1 MEREILEQYKKL
13 NIKIINYI
21 KNDKDC
27 LMLIEEREELIKK
40 IISEKYEKSILKS
53 IYQECDL
60 YELDKCLEYV
70 INSKLKETKQ
80 AINKSAQSRQIIKG
94 YNSTI
99 NNENFYSVKI

>member
-1 MEREILEQYKKL
+1 M
-13 NIKIINYI
+13 
-21 KNDKDC
+21 
-27 LMLIEEREELIKK
+27 
-40 IISEKYEKSILKS
+40 
-53 IYQECDL
+53 

-70 INSKLKETKQ
+70 IKSKLKETKQ

>member
-1 MEREILEQYKKL
+1 MERQILEQYKNL

-21 KNDKDC
+21 KNDEDC
-27 LMLIEEREELIKK
+27 LVLIEEREELNKK
-40 IISEKYEKSILKS
+40 ITSGKYKKNILKN
-53 IYQECDL
+53 IYQEYDL

-70 INSKLKETKQ
+70 TNSKLKETKH